1 MRHDVAPD
9 VPVAQDVPPVA
20 QDAPVALKIKEVQ
33 ITNERIKGT
42 ANQEYAGRT

>member
-9 VPVAQDVPPVA
+9 VLVAPDVPVA

-33 ITNERIKGT
+33 ITNEQIKGT
-42 ANQEYAGRT
+42 AYQEYAGRA